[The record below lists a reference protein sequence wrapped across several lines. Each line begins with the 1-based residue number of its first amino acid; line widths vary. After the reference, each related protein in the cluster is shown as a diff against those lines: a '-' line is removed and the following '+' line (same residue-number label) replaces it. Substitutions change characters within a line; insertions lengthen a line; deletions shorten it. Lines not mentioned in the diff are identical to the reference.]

1 MKANKNMTH
10 RCINHTLYPYT
21 KDNVFFFFLRDE
33 ESSMITVM
41 ALSKLKVT
49 LEKFSKCK
57 ANNNICKYLPTFVFI
72 YSCIYFPFFCWVI
85 TQHIL
90 MSVK

>member
-21 KDNVFFFFLRDE
+21 KDNVVFLRDK
-33 ESSMITVM
+33 ESSMNTVM

-57 ANNNICKYLPTFVFI
+57 ANNNICKDLPTFVFI
-72 YSCIYFPFFCWVI
+72 YACIYLPSFFFVG
-85 TQHIL
+85 
-90 MSVK
+90 